1 MHNKCFKY
9 VLSLNKEVLI
19 MVFEANIPL
28 YIQISNDILSKI
40 EGGEFKN
47 MLPSEMELV
56 NLYNVSRVTIRK
68 ALEKLEKSS
77 QEELDLE
84 LRSTQIKKS

>member
-1 MHNKCFKY
+1 
-9 VLSLNKEVLI
+9 

-56 NLYNVSRVTIRK
+56 NLYNVSRVTNRFTNFKRIPFRIFIR
-68 ALEKLEKSS
+68 LFN
-77 QEELDLE
+77 
-84 LRSTQIKKS
+84 I